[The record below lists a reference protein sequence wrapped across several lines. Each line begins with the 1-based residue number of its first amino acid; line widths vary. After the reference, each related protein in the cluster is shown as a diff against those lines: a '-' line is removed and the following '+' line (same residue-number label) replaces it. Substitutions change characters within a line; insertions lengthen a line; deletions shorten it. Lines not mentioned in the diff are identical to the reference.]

1 MPMGWTRR
9 GRRRTRSDKAEGRLA
24 SIQKVSLWLDFRNLA
39 IAHSILL
46 IVDAL
51 MGIGHA
57 CGHNLIA
64 ISGCA
69 AALGVAAALKKHNIA
84 GKIVLLG
91 TPAEE
96 GGGGKAELLALDAY
110 KGMDACLM

>member
-1 MPMGWTRR
+1 MRWVKVEEL
-9 GRRRTRSDKAEGRLA
+9 SA
-24 SIQKVSLWLDFRNLA
+24 SIRKVRFCWISLFVDLGTAYSTLP
-39 IAHSILL
+39 L
-46 IVDAL
+46 VDAL

-69 AALGVAAALKKHNIA
+69 AALGVAAALKKHKLP

-96 GGGGKAELLALDAY
+96 GGGGKTELLALDAY

>member
-1 MPMGWTRR
+1 
-9 GRRRTRSDKAEGRLA
+9 LLL
-24 SIQKVSLWLDFRNLA
+24 SLYE
-39 IAHSILL
+39 IAHNVLQT
-46 IVDAL
+46 VDAL

-69 AALGVAAALKKHNIA
+69 AAIGVATALNKYNIA

-96 GGGGKAELLALDAY
+96 GGGGKTELLALGAY